1 MPKYN
6 CRMSECPSR
15 NVLAHVSGKW
25 TVLVLTIL
33 VEGTTRFNELRRQV
47 DGITQKV
54 LTQTLRDLERQ
65 GLVTREIFAEVPP
78 RVEYSLTSLGRSLV
92 KVLDEVRDWADTH
105 TKEVLAAQKRFDEQQ
120 HLATLKASGATRKSG
135 QAMRSV

>member
-1 MPKYN
+1 M
-6 CRMSECPSR
+6 
-15 NVLAHVSGKW
+15 LAHVSGKW

-54 LTQTLRDLERQ
+54 LTQTLRNLERQ

-78 RVEYSLTSLGRSLV
+78 RVEYSLTLLGHSLV
-92 KVLDEVRDWADTH
+92 KVLDEVRAWADAH
-105 TKEVLAAQKRFDEQQ
+105 TKEVLAAEQRFDKQR
-120 HLATLKASGATRKSG
+120 LAASKTSSITRAAG
-135 QAMRSV
+135 